1 LISVNYRIVEKKTSP
16 TDKVYKFYV
25 IFGIFLVVVPIMGM
39 IFFIFFIHG
48 LTSNALLSNVNIEF
62 KRKLVEI
69 NVHDTTKN
77 AELLR
82 HFIENH
88 LLETEKEDRSKLIS
102 IRKPEEHAKKK
113 KEYLDKRKERSS
125 EIQSRLKIIKKSR
138 DKNTVDLK
146 ENGENLVINKNLIR
160 KVEQYLNG
168 SIWLSVFSLS
178 VMCLG
183 SLMAKVGFKR
193 WNEV

>member
-1 LISVNYRIVEKKTSP
+1 
-16 TDKVYKFYV
+16 
-25 IFGIFLVVVPIMGM
+25 MGM
-39 IFFIFFIHG
+39 IFFTFFIHG
-48 LTSNALLSNVNIEF
+48 LTSNALLSNVNIEL

-88 LLETEKEDRSKLIS
+88 LLETEKENYSKLMS
-102 IRKPEEHAKKK
+102 VRKPEEHAKKK
-113 KEYLDKRKERSS
+113 KEYLEKRKKRLS
-125 EIQSRLKIIKKSR
+125 EIQSRLKTIKINR
-138 DKNTVDLK
+138 NKNAVDLK
-146 ENGENLVINKNLIR
+146 ENGESLVINKNLIR
-160 KVEQYLNG
+160 KAERYLNE
-168 SIWLSVFSLS
+168 SIWLFVFSLS

-193 WNEV
+193 WNEA